1 MIVLLLGVAT
11 VAAFVRAGDDDG
23 GSRLAQTGPGTTVTT
38 TSTSTT
44 STSVP
49 VSTSATAP
57 TATTPPATAGTTG
70 GAGGASGARGSGGT
84 TATTAAPA
92 TNEGSSGLGTGGAGQ
107 VAMGPT
113 IPNTGIESALAP
125 AVALLGAGVGL
136 RLLLGGRRR
145 PHDA

>member
-49 VSTSATAP
+49 VTTSATAP

-70 GAGGASGARGSGGT
+70 GAGGAGGAGGT

>member
-1 MIVLLLGVAT
+1 VIVLVLGVAT
-11 VAAFVRAGDDDG
+11 VAAFVRAGNDDG
-23 GSRLAQTGPGTTVTT
+23 GSRLAQTGP
-38 TSTSTT
+38 
-44 STSVP
+44 
-49 VSTSATAP
+49 
-57 TATTPPATAGTTG
+57 
-70 GAGGASGARGSGGT
+70 GT

-136 RLLLGGRRR
+136 RMLVAGRR

>member
-1 MIVLLLGVAT
+1 VIVLLLGVAT
-11 VAAFVRAGDDDG
+11 VAAFVRAGNDDG

-70 GAGGASGARGSGGT
+70 GAGGAGGAGGT

>member
-11 VAAFVRAGDDDG
+11 VAAFVRVGGDDG
-23 GSRLAQTGPGTTVTT
+23 GSRLAQTGPGTTVVS
-38 TSTSTT
+38 TSTTSTT

-49 VSTSATAP
+49 STTS
-57 TATTPPATAGTTG
+57 TTKPPA
-70 GAGGASGARGSGGT
+70 T
-84 TATTAAPA
+84 TATTAAPGTTAAPA
-92 TNEGSSGLGTGGAGQ
+92 TNDGSSGLGTGGAGQ

-125 AVALLGAGVGL
+125 GVALLGAGVGL
-136 RLLLGGRRR
+136 RMLLTGRRR

>member
-1 MIVLLLGVAT
+1 VIVLLLGVAT

-49 VSTSATAP
+49 VTTSATAP

-70 GAGGASGARGSGGT
+70 GAGGAGGAGGT

>member
-1 MIVLLLGVAT
+1 VIVLLLGVAT

-70 GAGGASGARGSGGT
+70 GAGGAGGAGGT